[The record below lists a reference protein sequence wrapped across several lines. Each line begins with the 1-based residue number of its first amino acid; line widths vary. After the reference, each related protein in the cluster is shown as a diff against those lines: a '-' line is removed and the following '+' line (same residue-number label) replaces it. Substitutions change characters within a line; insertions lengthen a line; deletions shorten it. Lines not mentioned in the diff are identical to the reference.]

1 MYIYWRIQQD
11 LTCLGEIIQFKDPVF
26 INAIRKWVKKNFTG
40 IMLAEEISS
49 GRCFFKI
56 ENKKV
61 YH

>member
-11 LTCLGEIIQFKDPVF
+11 LTCLGEIIQFKDPSF
-26 INAIRKWVKKNFTG
+26 INAIRKWVKKNFSG
-40 IMLAEEISS
+40 IMLVEEVSS
-49 GRCFFKI
+49 GYCFFKI